1 MDFNLS
7 IFVAQRIA
15 SAYPRSI
22 IVFLIE
28 RVLEGVMMSSSN
40 TDSSAGIAT
49 GGQPQGT
56 QTFAFL
62 AMTCLFFF
70 WGFITVLNDILI
82 PFLKESFDLNYTQ
95 AMLVQFC
102 FFGAYFIVSPFA
114 GRLID
119 KVGFQMGIV
128 IGLLTTAAG
137 CVLFYPAADFNGYAL
152 FLAALFVLGGG
163 ITVLQVAA
171 NPYVAAL
178 GPEKSAPSR
187 LNAAQAANSL
197 ATFVGPPIGAMLILG
212 AVAADASAVQLPYL
226 AMGGVLLVA
235 AALFKFINLPTLS
248 HVETEGEQESL
259 KMHML
264 VSASVIAAM
273 ILGYYWLAGL
283 IAIVSFGYNLV
294 GLSKHRSM
302 VLGALA
308 IFLYVG
314 GEVAIGSFLVNYFA
328 ESSIAGMEI
337 VEAGEMVA
345 FYWGAAFL
353 GRLLG
358 ALLMVVLPSTKYLA
372 ANAVLAIL
380 MIIISMNT
388 TGDTAMWSILAVGF
402 FNSIMFPTIFTL
414 AVKGL
419 GSMTS
424 KGSGLVCQ
432 GIVGGALI
440 PVVQGVAADTI
451 GIQLSFIVP
460 MLCYIY
466 IGWYALKGADQS

>member
-1 MDFNLS
+1 M
-7 IFVAQRIA
+7 A
-15 SAYPRSI
+15 
-22 IVFLIE
+22 
-28 RVLEGVMMSSSN
+28 GSN
-40 TDSSAGIAT
+40 SNDTT
-49 GGQPQGT
+49 TTVVGGQPQET
-56 QTFAFL
+56 QTFAFI

-114 GRLID
+114 GKLID
-119 KVGFQMGIV
+119 RVGFKMGIV
-128 IGLLTTAAG
+128 IGLVVTALG
-137 CVLFYPAADFNGYAL
+137 CILFYPAADLNGYAL

-178 GPEKSAPSR
+178 GPEKTAASR
-187 LNAAQAANSL
+187 LNLAQAANSL
-197 ATFVGPPIGAMLILG
+197 GTTVGPFIGSILILG
-212 AVAADASAVQLPYL
+212 AVAADASAVQMPYL
-226 AMGGVLLVA
+226 GMGLVLLVA
-235 AALFKFINLPTLS
+235 AAIFKVISLPKLA
-248 HVETEGEQESL
+248 HVESESGEEGSL
-259 KMHML
+259 KLHII
-264 VSASVIAAM
+264 VSAAVVFAMVIGQYMAAGVIVVIAFA
-273 ILGYYWLAGL
+273 
-283 IAIVSFGYNLV
+283 YNLF
-294 GLSKHRSM
+294 GLSQHRSM

-314 GEVAIGSFLVNYFA
+314 GEVAIGSFLVNYLA
-328 ESSIAGMEI
+328 ESTIAGMEI
-337 VEAGEMVA
+337 AEAGEMVGY
-345 FYWGAAFL
+345 YWGAAMI
-353 GRLLG
+353 GRLVG
-358 ALLMVVLPSTKYLA
+358 ALLMNYIASTKYLA
-372 ANAVLAIL
+372 ANAAIAIL

-388 TGDTAMWSILAVGF
+388 TGDIAMWSILAVGF

-440 PVVQGVAADTI
+440 PVIQGVAADGV
-451 GIQLSFIVP
+451 GIQMSFVVP

>member
-1 MDFNLS
+1 M
-7 IFVAQRIA
+7 A
-15 SAYPRSI
+15 
-22 IVFLIE
+22 
-28 RVLEGVMMSSSN
+28 GSN
-40 TDSSAGIAT
+40 NDSSTAAVA
-49 GGQPQGT
+49 GGQQQET

-119 KVGFQMGIV
+119 KVGFQVGIV
-128 IGLLTTAAG
+128 IGLLTTAFG
-137 CVLFYPAADFNGYAL
+137 CILFYPSAGLHIYGL
-152 FLAALFVLGGG
+152 FLFAFFVLASG
-163 ITVLQVAA
+163 ITILQVAA

-178 GPEKSAPSR
+178 GPEKTAASR
-187 LNAAQAANSL
+187 LNLAQAANSL
-197 ATFVGPPIGAMLILG
+197 GTTVGPVIGAMLILG
-212 AVAADASAVQLPYL
+212 AVAADASAVQMPYL
-226 AMGGVLLVA
+226 MIAAILVT
-235 AALFKFINLPTLS
+235 AALIFRNINLPTLA
-248 HVETEGEQESL
+248 HVETNDDVTGD
-259 KMHML
+259 
-264 VSASVIAAM
+264 SV
-273 ILGYYWLAGL
+273 W
-283 IAIVSFGYNLV
+283 N
-294 GLSKHRSM
+294 HRSL

-308 IFLYVG
+308 IFVYVG
-314 GEVAIGSFLVNYFA
+314 GEVSIGSFLVNYFA

-337 VEAGEMVA
+337 AEAGEMVGY
-345 FYWGAAFL
+345 YWGAAMV
-353 GRLLG
+353 GRLVG
-358 ALLMVVLPSTKYLA
+358 AALMNYIASTKYLA
-372 ANAVLAIL
+372 ANAVIAIV
-380 MIIISMNT
+380 MIAVSMNSS
-388 TGDTAMWSILAVGF
+388 GDVAMWSILAVGF

-432 GIVGGALI
+432 GIVGGALVPLI
-440 PVVQGVAADTI
+440 QGVAADSI
-451 GIQLSFIVP
+451 GIQMSFIVP

>member
-1 MDFNLS
+1 M
-7 IFVAQRIA
+7 A
-15 SAYPRSI
+15 
-22 IVFLIE
+22 
-28 RVLEGVMMSSSN
+28 GSN
-40 TDSSAGIAT
+40 PDSSAT
-49 GGQPQGT
+49 TVSEGQQQKT
-56 QTFAFL
+56 QIFAFF

-70 WGFITVLNDILI
+70 WGFITVFNDILI

-114 GRLID
+114 GKLID
-119 KVGFQMGIV
+119 RVGFQMGIV
-128 IGLLTTAAG
+128 IGLMVTALG
-137 CVLFYPAADFNGYAL
+137 CILFYPAADLNGYAL

-212 AVAADASAVQLPYL
+212 AVAADASAVQIPYL

-235 AALFKFINLPTLS
+235 ATLFRFIDLPTLS
-248 HVETEGEQESL
+248 HVKTEGEEDSL

-273 ILGYYWLAGL
+273 IFGLYWLAGL
-283 IAIVSFGYNLV
+283 IAIVSFGYNLI
-294 GLSKHRSM
+294 GLSQHRSM

-345 FYWGAAFL
+345 WYWGAAFF

-358 ALLMVVLPSTKYLA
+358 AGLMVVLPSTKYLA

-380 MIIISMNT
+380 MILISINT
-388 TGDTAMWSILAVGF
+388 SGDIAMYSILAVGF

-440 PVVQGVAADTI
+440 PVIQGIAADSV

-466 IGWYALKGADQS
+466 IGWYALRGADQS